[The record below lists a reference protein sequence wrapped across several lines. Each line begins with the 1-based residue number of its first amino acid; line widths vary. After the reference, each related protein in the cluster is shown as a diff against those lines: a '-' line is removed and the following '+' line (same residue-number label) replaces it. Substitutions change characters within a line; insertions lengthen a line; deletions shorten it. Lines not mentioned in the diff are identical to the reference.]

1 MRMRIKNFT
10 LLFLMGIFGLFTTNL
25 FAQQDATIDPSE
37 IKYWIGEGQS
47 QLVFIVN
54 WAEPDTALAWGYR
67 FDGENVVLK
76 TILDDIAA
84 ADYRFSYEAS
94 GSMLN
99 DLHFDNGV
107 LNLSLVQQGW
117 LTYLI
122 NGNSTWDLFDEAL
135 VGNGEYVKIGD
146 THCGTMVDPDNW
158 IYVYEKEVAPVY
170 ALGEEATIDPS
181 EILYWIGEGE
191 NEVVFA
197 VNFADPE
204 DVCYAW
210 GYRFAAESV
219 TIKDMM
225 EAIAE
230 VDQRFAFNDEP
241 SAWGGY
247 MLTDLTFN
255 YGGNQYV
262 LQGYNAMYNL
272 NGAVS
277 WLTFDEQ
284 TVINGDFVKWGDYT
298 IATEIAPWTYVW
310 ETPVQ
315 PVVNNTNINEN
326 QMTLSLYPNPATS
339 YTMLKLEGMN
349 EDAVVT
355 VVDLQGRVLSTFA
368 VQQANEPIRIETAG
382 YQAGVY
388 FVTVSNATGRQTV
401 KLSVQ

>member
-1 MRMRIKNFT
+1 M
-10 LLFLMGIFGLFTTNL
+10 
-25 FAQQDATIDPSE
+25 
-37 IKYWIGEGQS
+37 
-47 QLVFIVN
+47 VF
-54 WAEPDTALAWGYR
+54 
-67 FDGENVVLK
+67 
-76 TILDDIAA
+76 
-84 ADYRFSYEAS
+84 S
-94 GSMLN
+94 
-99 DLHFDNGV
+99 
-107 LNLSLVQQGW
+107 
-117 LTYLI
+117 
-122 NGNSTWDLFDEAL
+122 
-135 VGNGEYVKIGD
+135 
-146 THCGTMVDPDNW
+146 
-158 IYVYEKEVAPVY
+158 
-170 ALGEEATIDPS
+170 
-181 EILYWIGEGE
+181 
-191 NEVVFA
+191 

-210 GYRFAAESV
+210 GYRFSAESV

-247 MLTDLTFN
+247 MLTDLSFN

-339 YTMLKLEGMN
+339 YTMLNLEGMN

-401 KLSVQ
+401 KLFVQ

>member
-47 QLVFIVN
+47 EAVFIVN

-76 TILDDIAA
+76 TIMDDIAA

-94 GSMLN
+94 GTMLN
-99 DLHFDNGV
+99 DLHFNDGV
-107 LNLSLVQQGW
+107 LDLSLVQQGW

-122 NGNSTWDLFDEAL
+122 NGNSTWDFFDAAL

-158 IYVYEKEVAPVY
+158 IYVYEKEVAPVF

-181 EILYWIGEGE
+181 EVLYWIGEGE

-210 GYRFAAESV
+210 GYRFSTESV

-225 EAIAE
+225 LAIAE
-230 VDQRFAFNDEP
+230 TDNRFSFNDAP
-241 SAWGGY
+241 SSYGGY
-247 MLTDLTFN
+247 MLTDLTFD
-255 YGGNQYV
+255 YGGNHYV

-277 WLTFDEQ
+277 WFTFDAQ
-284 TVINGDFVKWGDYT
+284 TVVDGDFVKWGDYT
-298 IATEIAPWTYVW
+298 IATEIAQWTYVW

-315 PVVNNTNINEN
+315 PVVNNTNINEK
-326 QMTLSLYPNPATS
+326 QLALSVYPNPATS
-339 YTMLKLEGMN
+339 YTMLNLEGLN
-349 EDAVVT
+349 EDVIVT
-355 VVDLQGRVLSTFA
+355 VTDLQGRVLNTI
-368 VQQANEPIRIETAG
+368 VVNNTGDPIRVETAG
-382 YQAGVY
+382 YQAGIY
-388 FVTVSNATGRQTV
+388 FVTVSNATSRQTV